1 MKNISTLSVALGL
14 SLTLACNSAE
24 REHRDG
30 PVGPSDSVIDAT
42 TKAHISTAD
51 VNVDGAEKAFIISI
65 YSQSLYTTELATIAA
80 KSQMPALR
88 SLAKDITPSYQKL
101 MADMEKI
108 AKGKGMLL
116 ERNLSESQQ
125 KELDAIKELA
135 SPTLDQ
141 QVLQKLQTLQAAF
154 TNLFK
159 ERQNLYNSDL
169 KQYAGNAL
177 KVIQQ
182 QQAPTAKLMKLVNET
197 GSQSTRPG
205 EVATP

>member
-1 MKNISTLSVALGL
+1 MKKITTLSMALGF
-14 SLTLACNSAE
+14 SLALACNSAD

-30 PVGPSDSVIDAT
+30 PVAPSDSIIDAT
-42 TKAHISTAD
+42 TKAQVSTAD

-80 KSQMPALR
+80 KSQMPAMR
-88 SLAKDITPSYQKL
+88 NLAKEITPSYQKL
-101 MADMEKI
+101 MTDMEKI

-116 ERNLSESQQ
+116 ERNLSKSQQ
-125 KELDAIKELA
+125 KELNAIKELA

-154 TNLFK
+154 TSLFK
-159 ERQNLYNSDL
+159 EGQNLHNTDL
-169 KQYAGNAL
+169 KNYANNAI
-177 KVIQQ
+177 KIIQQ
-182 QQAPTAKLMKLVNET
+182 QQAPTTKLFNLVNET

>member
-1 MKNISTLSVALGL
+1 MKITLTLSIATCLT
-14 SLTLACNSAE
+14 LTLACNPAE
-24 REHRDG
+24 REHRDT
-30 PVGPSDSVIDAT
+30 PAAPADSIIDAT
-42 TKAHISTAD
+42 TKAQVSTAD

-65 YSQSLYTTELATIAA
+65 YSQSLYTTELATITA

-88 SLAKDITPSYQKL
+88 TLAKNITPSYQKL
-101 MADMEKI
+101 IADMEKI

-116 ERNLSESQQ
+116 ERNLSKSQQ
-125 KELDAIKELA
+125 KELNALKQLS

-159 ERQNLYNSDL
+159 EGQHLTNTDL
-169 KQYAGNAL
+169 KTYASNAI
-177 KVIQQ
+177 KTIQQ
-182 QQAPTAKLMKLVNET
+182 QQGPTTKLLNQVNET

>member
-1 MKNISTLSVALGL
+1 MKITTTLSIATC
-14 SLTLACNSAE
+14 LTLAMACNSAE
-24 REHRDG
+24 REHRDT
-30 PVGPSDSVIDAT
+30 PAAPSDSIIDPT

-51 VNVDGAEKAFIISI
+51 VDVDGAEKAFIISI

-80 KSQMPALR
+80 KSQMPEMR
-88 SLAKDITPSYQKL
+88 TLAKNITPSYQKL
-101 MADMEKI
+101 IADMEKI
-108 AKGKGMLL
+108 AKGKGMML
-116 ERNLSESQQ
+116 ERNLSKAQQ
-125 KELDAIKELA
+125 KELDALKQLS

-159 ERQNLYNSDL
+159 EGQHLSNNDL
-169 KQYAGNAL
+169 KTYANNAI

-182 QQAPTAKLMKLVNET
+182 QQGPTTKLYNIVNET

>member
-30 PVGPSDSVIDAT
+30 PVAPSDSVIDAT

-51 VNVDGAEKAFIISI
+51 VNVDGDEKAFIISI

-159 ERQNLYNSDL
+159 EGQNLYNTDL